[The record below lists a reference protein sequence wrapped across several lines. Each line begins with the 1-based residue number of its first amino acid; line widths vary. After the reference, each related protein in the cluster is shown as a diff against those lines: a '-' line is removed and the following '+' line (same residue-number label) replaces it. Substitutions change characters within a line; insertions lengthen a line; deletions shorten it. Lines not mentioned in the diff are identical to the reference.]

1 MDGTSSPT
9 TFDRLMRMGRKTDMK
24 SHTITLKVTAPNRL
38 SEQEVRNH
46 LMKLI
51 FIGKHDA
58 AETLSRVEG
67 DLPGAKD
74 AMSLCIKLVEETLS

>member
-1 MDGTSSPT
+1 
-9 TFDRLMRMGRKTDMK
+9 MK

-58 AETLSRVEG
+58 EETLNQGEG
-67 DLPGAKD
+67 DITGAKD
-74 AMSLCIKLVEETLS
+74 AMSLHIKLVEET